1 MYEPFYQRL
10 NMTKNKKKR
19 EERSVRT
26 GKDKEQKPEQRLN
39 FPPYFNYIPGII
51 LLAIFALSLYLRIVM
66 PYDSVFRNGFVA
78 FASDDAVFQMRLV
91 ENTLNNFPHRIF
103 YDAFTVYPT
112 GSSIHWGPLWTQMIA
127 TLSLIAGM
135 GSYNMQTVNAIA
147 AYFPGVLGALIVFPV
162 YFIGKL
168 LYNRSAGL
176 LAAFMIAI
184 LPGQFFQRSELGFT
198 DHHVAEV
205 FFSTVA
211 MALFMLAIKAGRERN
226 IKLSGLNLKENLKE
240 KPVLYSIL
248 AGIMLAAF
256 HITWPGALFFIMIF
270 LTFIFVQSIA
280 DHLRGRSTDY
290 IVAAAVPMF
299 LVDLIAVLP
308 YIRSIFDF
316 RDFGIANY
324 SWFHIA
330 VPIAGMAVPAALN
343 ILSKEINK
351 RGYKPLYYLPSLVGL
366 FVAALLGVGIILP
379 NLFAS
384 LTIAPGLIFEIHT
397 GGGNT
402 VAEGTS
408 IFSEPGRVWGSFPV
422 TGFLQSDTWVL
433 MFIFVA
439 LIYIGYRVAK
449 RQRPEEMLLLVWN
462 LVMLLAIYG
471 QVRWAYYFAVNI
483 ALMIGYVAVAIS
495 GSIMKFGGWY
505 ENQGKNIG
513 LSHALSL
520 ILVAMLVLFFV
531 FPSLVVTAIG
541 TATSSPQSRYG
552 GGEPSGGGYNEWTEA
567 LNWMRY
573 NTPDPKLDY
582 LTTYVQ
588 PKNGTYPYPESA
600 YGVMSWWDYGH
611 SITYWAHRIP
621 NANPFQ
627 AGIGGGKTHAPGA
640 STFLTAKSEDEANK
654 VLDAL
659 GINGKPG
666 ARYIVSNGYMAYGIQ
681 NIFAIWNDD
690 NAIWDPAFNQNVRP
704 DPTNYYESVAFTDK
718 GAVRVPGLRYFTS
731 MEGKLHILDGNGLKQ
746 YRLVHESPT
755 NPNTEGG
762 YQERYYKNIY
772 NLLYGGNIPVEDSG
786 VVKIFEYVKGAKI
799 TGRAPPNTMVT
810 LTNTI
815 STNIGRTIQYS
826 QNTSS
831 DGTYE
836 FIVPYSTG
844 KPIAGQTLF
853 DTKPTGPYTV
863 TAGNISK
870 PVSVK
875 EEDVLNGGTV
885 TLDLI

>member
-1 MYEPFYQRL
+1 
-10 NMTKNKKKR
+10 
-19 EERSVRT
+19 
-26 GKDKEQKPEQRLN
+26 
-39 FPPYFNYIPGII
+39 
-51 LLAIFALSLYLRIVM
+51 M

-91 ENTLNNFPHRIF
+91 ENTLSNFPHRIF
-103 YDAFTVYPT
+103 YDAFTIYPT
-112 GSSIHWGPLWTQMIA
+112 GSTIHWGPLWTQMIA

-147 AYFPGVLGALIVFPV
+147 AYFPAVMGALVVFPV
-162 YFIGKL
+162 YYIGKL
-168 LYNRSAGL
+168 LYNRNVGL

-184 LPGQFFQRSELGFT
+184 LPEQFFQRSVLGFT

-205 FFSTVA
+205 FFSTAA
-211 MALFMLAIKAGRERN
+211 MALFMLAIKAGNERN
-226 IKLSGLNLKENLKE
+226 LKLSGLHLKEYLKE

-270 LTFIFVQSIA
+270 LVFIFVQSIA
-280 DHLRGRSTDY
+280 DHLWGRSTDY
-290 IVAAAVPMF
+290 IVVAAVPMF
-299 LVDLIAVLP
+299 LIELIAVLP
-308 YIRSIFDF
+308 YVNFGYDF
-316 RDFGIANY
+316 RIANY
-324 SWFHIA
+324 SWFHVA
-330 VPIAGMAVPAALN
+330 VPIAGMVVPAALN
-343 ILSKEINK
+343 ILSKEIKK
-351 RGYKPLYYLPSLVGL
+351 RGYNPLYYPLSLVVL
-366 FVAALLGVGIILP
+366 FAAALLGVKIILP
-379 NLFAS
+379 NLFES
-384 LTIAPGLIFEIHT
+384 LMVAPGLVFAVHT

-408 IFSEPGRVWGSFPV
+408 IFSEPGRVWGNFPV
-422 TGFLQSDTWVL
+422 TGFLQTDTWVL
-433 MFIFVA
+433 LFILVA
-439 LIYIGYRVAK
+439 LAYIGYRVAK
-449 RQRPEEMLLLVWN
+449 RQRPEEMLLLVWS

-471 QVRWAYYFAVNI
+471 QIRWAYYFAVNI
-483 ALMIGYVAVAIS
+483 ALMIGYVAVALS
-495 GSIMKFGGWY
+495 ERIMKFGGWY
-505 ENQGKNIG
+505 ENPGKNIS
-513 LSHALSL
+513 LSHALSA
-520 ILVAMLVLFFV
+520 ILVAMLVIFFV
-531 FPSLVVTAIG
+531 YPSLVVTAIG
-541 TATSSPQSRYG
+541 TATSPPASRYG
-552 GGEPSGGGYNEWTEA
+552 GGDPSGGGYNEWIEA

-573 NTPDPKLDY
+573 NTPDPGLDY
-582 LTTYVQ
+582 FAIYEQ
-588 PKNGTYPYPESA
+588 PKNGTYPYPDSA

-611 SITYWAHRIP
+611 IITYWAHRIP

-627 AGIGGGKTHAPGA
+627 GGIGGGTMHVPGA

-666 ARYIVSNGYMAYGIQ
+666 ARYIVSNGYMAYAIQ
-681 NIFAIWNDD
+681 GVFATWNED
-690 NAIWDPAFNQNVRP
+690 NAISDPAFGGQVRP
-704 DPTNYYESVAFTDK
+704 DPTNYYESIAYTNQ
-718 GAVRVPGLRYFTS
+718 GAVRIPGLRVFTS

-762 YQERYYKNIY
+762 YMERFDKNVY
-772 NLLYGGNIPVEDSG
+772 NVLYGGNIPVEDSG
-786 VVKIFEYVKGAKI
+786 VAKIFEYVKGAKI
-799 TGRAPPNTMVT
+799 TGRAPPNTIVT

-815 STNIGRTIQYS
+815 KTNIGRTIQYS

-836 FIVPYSTG
+836 FTVPYSTEG
-844 KPIAGQTLF
+844 PIAGQTLF

-863 TAGNISK
+863 TAGNFSK

>member
-1 MYEPFYQRL
+1 
-10 NMTKNKKKR
+10 MTKNKKKR
-19 EERSVRT
+19 EEKSVRA
-26 GKDKEQKPEQRLN
+26 GKDKEQKSEQKLN
-39 FPPYFNYIPGII
+39 IPSYFGYIAGVI
-51 LLAIFALSLYLRIVM
+51 LLAIFVLSLYLRIVM

-91 ENTLNNFPHRIF
+91 ENTLNNFPHRLF
-103 YDAFTVYPT
+103 YDAFTFYPR
-112 GSSIHWGPLWTQMIA
+112 GSAIHWGPLWTQMIA

-147 AYFPGVLGALIVFPV
+147 AYFPGVLGALVIFPV
-162 YFIGKL
+162 YYIGKL

-176 LAAFMIAI
+176 LAAFMIAVM
-184 LPGQFFQRSELGFT
+184 PGQFFQRSVLGFT

-205 FFSTVA
+205 LFSTA
-211 MALFMLAIKAGRERN
+211 AIALFMLAIKAGRERN
-226 IKLSGLNLKENLKE
+226 IKLSGLHLKEYLKE

-270 LTFIFVQSIA
+270 LIFIFVQSIV

-290 IVAAAVPMF
+290 IVVAAVPMF
-299 LVDLIAVLP
+299 LIELIAVLP
-308 YIRSIFDF
+308 YVNSEYG
-316 RDFGIANY
+316 FGIANY
-324 SWFHIA
+324 SWFHVA
-330 VPIAGMAVPAALN
+330 VPIAGMVVPVALN

-351 RGYKPLYYLPSLVGL
+351 RGYNPLYYPLSLVAL
-366 FVAALLGVGIILP
+366 FVAVLLGVGIILP
-379 NLFAS
+379 SLFTS
-384 LTIAPGLIFEIHT
+384 LMVAPGLIFAVHT
-397 GGGNT
+397 GGADT
-402 VAEGTS
+402 VAEGMS
-408 IFSEPGRVWGSFPV
+408 IFSKSGWVWENFPV
-422 TGFLQSDTWVL
+422 TGFLQTDTWVL
-433 MFIFVA
+433 LFIFVA
-439 LIYIGYRVAK
+439 LAYIGYRVAR

-483 ALMIGYVAVAIS
+483 ALMIGYVAVALS
-495 GSIMKFGGWY
+495 EQIMKFGGWY

-531 FPSLVVTAIG
+531 YPSFVVTAIG
-541 TATSSPQSRYG
+541 TATSAPQSRYG

-567 LNWMRY
+567 LNWMRN
-573 NTPDPKLDY
+573 NTPDPGLDY
-582 LTTYVQ
+582 SAIYVQ
-588 PKNGTYPYPESA
+588 PKNSTYPYPDSA

-627 AGIGGGKTHAPGA
+627 AGIGGGTTHVPGA
-640 STFLTAKSEDEANK
+640 STFLTAQSEDEANK

-666 ARYIVSNGYMAYGIQ
+666 ARYIVSDGYMAYGIQ
-681 NIFAIWNDD
+681 DVFATWNED
-690 NAIWDPAFNQNVRP
+690 NAIYDPAFGGQNVRP
-704 DPTNYYESVAFTDK
+704 DPTNYYESIAYTNQ
-718 GAVRVPGLRYFTS
+718 GAVQIPGLRVFTS

-746 YRLVHESPT
+746 YRLVHESPA
-755 NPNTEGG
+755 NPNTQGG
-762 YQERYYKNIY
+762 YQERYYKNVY
-772 NLLYGGNIPVEDSG
+772 NVLYGGNIPVEDSG

-815 STNIGRTIQYS
+815 KTNIGRTIQYS

-831 DGTYE
+831 AGTYE
-836 FIVPYSTG
+836 FTVPYSTG
-844 KPIAGQTLF
+844 APIAGQTLF

-863 TAGNISK
+863 TAGNVSK
-870 PVSVK
+870 PVDVK

>member
-1 MYEPFYQRL
+1 
-10 NMTKNKKKR
+10 MTKNKKKR
-19 EERSVRT
+19 EEKSVRA
-26 GKDKEQKPEQRLN
+26 GKDKEQKLN
-39 FPPYFNYIPGII
+39 FPSYFGYVAGII
-51 LLAIFALSLYLRIVM
+51 LLAIFVLSLYLRTVM
-66 PYDSVFRNGFVA
+66 PYDSVFRNGYVA

-91 ENTLNNFPHRIF
+91 ENTLNNFPHRLF

-112 GSSIHWGPLWTQMIA
+112 GTAIHWGPLWTQMIA
-127 TLSLIAGM
+127 TLSLIAGL

-147 AYFPGVLGALIVFPV
+147 AYFPAVMGALVVFPV
-162 YFIGKL
+162 YYIGKL

-176 LAAFMIAI
+176 LAAFMIAV
-184 LPGQFFQRSELGFT
+184 LPGQFFSRSTLGFT

-205 FFSTVA
+205 FFSTAA

-270 LTFIFVQSIA
+270 LIFIFVQFIV

-290 IVAAAVPMF
+290 IVVAAVPMF
-299 LVDLIAVLP
+299 LIELIAVLP
-308 YIRSIFDF
+308 YVHSEYG
-316 RDFGIANY
+316 FGISNY
-324 SWFHIA
+324 SWFHVA

-343 ILSKEINK
+343 ILSKEIK
-351 RGYKPLYYLPSLVGL
+351 ERGYNPLYYPLSLVAL
-366 FVAALLGVGIILP
+366 FAAALLGLKIILP
-379 NLFAS
+379 NLFDS
-384 LTIAPGLIFEIHT
+384 LMEAPGLIFAVHT
-397 GGGNT
+397 GGAAT
-402 VAEGTS
+402 VGEGQS
-408 IFSEPGRVWGSFPV
+408 IFTQAGGMVWGNFPV
-422 TGFLQSDTWVL
+422 TGFLQTDNWVL
-433 MFIFVA
+433 VFIFIA
-439 LIYIGYRVAK
+439 LAYTGYRVAR

-483 ALMIGYVAVAIS
+483 ALMIGYVSVALS
-495 GSIMKFGGWY
+495 ERIMKFGGWY

-531 FPSLVVTAIG
+531 YPSLVVTAIG
-541 TATSSPQSRYG
+541 TATSPPLSRYG
-552 GGEPSGGGYNEWTEA
+552 GSEPSGGGYDPWTEA

-573 NTPDPKLDY
+573 NTPDPGLDY
-582 LTTYVQ
+582 FGIYEQ
-588 PKNGTYPYPESA
+588 PKNGTYQYPESA

-627 AGIGGGKTHAPGA
+627 AGIGGGATHAPGA
-640 STFLTAKSEDEANK
+640 STFLTAKSEEEANK

-681 NIFAIWNDD
+681 PIFATWNDEE
-690 NAIWDPAFNQNVRP
+690 NASYDPALFGQNVRP
-704 DPTNYYESVAFTDK
+704 DPTNYYDSIAYTSQ
-718 GAVRVPGLRYFTS
+718 GAVRIPGLKSFTS

-762 YQERYYKNIY
+762 YREKFDKNVY
-772 NLLYGGNIPVEDSG
+772 NVLYRGNIPVEDSG

-810 LTNTI
+810 LTNTV

-836 FIVPYSTG
+836 FTVPYSTG

-853 DTKPTGPYTV
+853 DTGPKGPYTV

-870 PVSVK
+870 PVNVK

>member
-1 MYEPFYQRL
+1 MLSSYIHELFYHQRFNHRL

-19 EERSVRT
+19 EERSVRV

-39 FPPYFNYIPGII
+39 FPPYFGYIAGVI

-103 YDAFTVYPT
+103 YDAFTIYPK
-112 GSSIHWGPLWTQMIA
+112 GSAIHWGPLWTQMIA
-127 TLSLIAGM
+127 TLSLVAGL

-162 YFIGKL
+162 YYIGKL

-176 LAAFMIAI
+176 LAALMITV
-184 LPGQFFQRSELGFT
+184 LPGQFFSRSTLGFT

-205 FFSTVA
+205 LFSTAA
-211 MALFMLAIKAGRERN
+211 MALFMLAIKAGSERN
-226 IKLSGLNLKENLKE
+226 IKLSELNLKE

-270 LTFIFVQSIA
+270 LIFIFVQSIA

-290 IVAAAVPMF
+290 IVVAAVPMF

-308 YIRSIFDF
+308 YVNFNYG
-316 RDFGIANY
+316 FGIANY

-351 RGYKPLYYLPSLVGL
+351 RKYNPLYYLPSLVAL
-366 FVAALLGVGIILP
+366 FAVALLGVGIILP
-379 NLFAS
+379 NLFTS
-384 LTIAPGLIFEIHT
+384 LMVAPGLVFAVHT

-402 VAEGTS
+402 VSEGTS
-408 IFSEPGRVWGSFPV
+408 IFSEPGRVWGNFPV

-433 MFIFVA
+433 VFIFAA
-439 LIYIGYRVAK
+439 LAYTGYRVA
-449 RQRPEEMLLLVWN
+449 RRRRPEEMLLLVWN
-462 LVMLLAIYG
+462 IVMLLAIYG

-483 ALMIGYVAVAIS
+483 ALMIGYVAVALS
-495 GSIMKFGGWY
+495 GRIMKFGGWY
-505 ENQGKNIG
+505 ENPGKNIG
-513 LSHALSL
+513 MSHALSAIL
-520 ILVAMLVLFFV
+520 IAMLVLFFV
-531 FPSLVVTAIG
+531 YPSLVVTAIG
-541 TATSSPQSRYG
+541 TAASPPESRYG
-552 GGEPSGGGYNEWTEA
+552 GGEPSGGGYNEWMEA

-582 LTTYVQ
+582 LATYEQ

-611 SITYWAHRIP
+611 IITYWAHRIP

-627 AGIGGGKTHAPGA
+627 AGIGGGTTHAPGA
-640 STFLTAKSEDEANK
+640 STFLTAKSEEEANK

-659 GINGKPG
+659 ETNGKPG
-666 ARYIVSNGYMAYGIQ
+666 ARYVVSNGYMAYEIMDIFGI
-681 NIFAIWNDD
+681 WSKDD
-690 NAIWDPAFNQNVRP
+690 GYSVQIQTSQGPQVVPSSR
-704 DPTNYYESVAFTDK
+704 YYDN
-718 GAVRVPGLRYFTS
+718 
-731 MEGKLHILDGNGLKQ
+731 MEAKLHIFDGNGLKN

-755 NPNTEGG
+755 NPNTLGG
-762 YQERYYKNIY
+762 YEEQQYKYIY
-772 NLLYGGNIPVEDSG
+772 NALYKGNIPVEYSG
-786 VVKIFEYVKGAKI
+786 LVKIFEYVKGAKI
-799 TGRAPPNTMVT
+799 QGHAPPDTTVT
-810 LTNTI
+810 LTNTVK
-815 STNIGRTIQYS
+815 TNIGRIIQYS
-826 QNTSS
+826 QTTSS
-831 DGTYE
+831 NGTYE
-836 FIVPYSTG
+836 FTVPHSTLG
-844 KPIAGQTLF
+844 PIPGETQF

-870 PVSVK
+870 PVDVR

>member
-1 MYEPFYQRL
+1 
-10 NMTKNKKKR
+10 MTKNKKKR
-19 EERSVRT
+19 EERSVRA

-39 FPPYFNYIPGII
+39 FPPYFSYIPGVI

-103 YDAFTVYPT
+103 YDAFTIYPT

-147 AYFPGVLGALIVFPV
+147 AYFPGVLGALVVFPV
-162 YFIGKL
+162 YYIGKL

-176 LAAFMIAI
+176 LAALII
-184 LPGQFFQRSELGFT
+184 TVLPGAFLDRSKLGFT

-205 FFSTVA
+205 LFSTAA
-211 MALFMLAIKAGRERN
+211 MALFMLAIKAGSERN
-226 IKLSGLNLKENLKE
+226 IKLSGLHLKENLKE

-270 LTFIFVQSIA
+270 LIFIFVQSIA

-290 IVAAAVPMF
+290 IVVAAVPMF

-308 YIRSIFDF
+308 YVNFNYG
-316 RDFGIANY
+316 FGIANY

-351 RGYKPLYYLPSLVGL
+351 RKYNPLYYLPSLVAL
-366 FVAALLGVGIILP
+366 FAVALLGVGIILP
-379 NLFAS
+379 NLFTS
-384 LTIAPGLIFEIHT
+384 LMVAPGLVFAVHT

-402 VAEGTS
+402 VSEGTS
-408 IFSEPGRVWGSFPV
+408 IFSEPGRVWGNFPV

-433 MFIFVA
+433 VFIFAA
-439 LIYIGYRVAK
+439 LAYTGYRVA
-449 RQRPEEMLLLVWN
+449 RRRRPEEMLLLVWN
-462 LVMLLAIYG
+462 IVMLLAIYG

-483 ALMIGYVAVAIS
+483 ALMIGYVAVALS
-495 GSIMKFGGWY
+495 GRIMKFGGWY
-505 ENQGKNIG
+505 ENPGKNIG
-513 LSHALSL
+513 MSHALSAIL
-520 ILVAMLVLFFV
+520 IAMLVLFFV
-531 FPSLVVTAIG
+531 YPSLVVTAIG
-541 TATSSPQSRYG
+541 TAASPPESRYG
-552 GGEPSGGGYNEWTEA
+552 GGDPSGGYNEWMEA

-582 LTTYVQ
+582 YAIYEQ

-611 SITYWAHRIP
+611 IITYWAHRIP

-666 ARYIVSNGYMAYGIQ
+666 ARYIVSNGFMAYGIQ
-681 NIFAIWNDD
+681 PVFATWNDEE
-690 NAIWDPAFNQNVRP
+690 NAIYDPAFSQNVRP
-704 DPTNYYESVAFTDK
+704 DPTNYYWSVAFTDK
-718 GAVRVPGLRYFTS
+718 GAIQVPGLRVFTS
-731 MEGKLHILDGNGLKQ
+731 MEGKLHILDGNDLKQ

-762 YQERYYKNIY
+762 YQESNYKNIY
-772 NLLYGGNIPVEDSG
+772 NVLYGGNILVENSG

-815 STNIGRTIQYS
+815 KTNIGRSIKYS

-836 FIVPYSTG
+836 FTVPYSTG

-875 EEDVLNGGTV
+875 EEDVLNGSTV
-885 TLDLI
+885 ILDLV